1 MTEASKKFLK
11 YTLIGFASGLTVG
24 AAAAFSWHFKEKQ
37 LPESLLDE
45 IKSLFLKE
53 GPIEGSWIE
62 ATPRT
67 ITWRGDRHLAYFGG
81 ITREENQR
89 LVQYQFIFDAKTK
102 ELLDLKKEALA

>member
-1 MTEASKKFLK
+1 MTEATKKMLK
-11 YTLIGFASGLTVG
+11 YTLIGFANGLAIGT
-24 AAAAFSWHFKEKQ
+24 AAAFSWHLKEKQ
-37 LPESLLDE
+37 LPESLLEE

-62 ATPRT
+62 STPRT
-67 ITWRGDRHLAYFGG
+67 ITWRGDRHLAFFGG
-81 ITREENQR
+81 ITREESHA